1 MLRNSLLYDEG
12 AREQVTQER
21 GGMERV
27 RRVLVSVCRD
37 RAAPQSVH
45 FLQSV
50 TGHFGT
56 TDQVNVSCSLDRN
69 RLIVLKDDTDRGIPL
84 KRAPFC
90 PIKHLSVKE
99 AASISLDIQQR
110 GVDVGVAII
119 LQTADKRVL
128 LTRRAKQLRI
138 FPNVWVPP
146 GGHLEPDETLLEAGL
161 RELKEETGL
170 ALEAEQFPS
179 PKVLGVWESVYPPML
194 SRGPP
199 QRHHLVVY
207 LLLRSPCTHLQLQ
220 DCLRPSPTEVSACL
234 WADSRL
240 VSAMVSAVDGQDG
253 EIDVKRLP
261 AVVRV
266 SEVCPAGGLRDT
278 TLSPGV
284 FVNRAPYSGPD
295 VERVSTGTKFALGL
309 WLKTTAE
316 MTSEPHTCQPNK

>member
-84 KRAPFC
+84 KCLFDHQRAPFC

-179 PKVLGVWESVYPPML
+179 PKVLVSVPPDAEQRTP
-194 SRGPP
+194 SETPP
-199 QRHHLVVY
+199 
-207 LLLRSPCTHLQLQ
+207 C
-220 DCLRPSPTEVSACL
+220 
-234 WADSRL
+234 
-240 VSAMVSAVDGQDG
+240 
-253 EIDVKRLP
+253 RLP
-261 AVVRV
+261 AAALAMHTPAAPGCRRCALREDSVTPRCRRV
-266 SEVCPAGGLRDT
+266 SL
-278 TLSPGV
+278 
-284 FVNRAPYSGPD
+284 
-295 VERVSTGTKFALGL
+295 STGHRTAVQTWSGSAPGQSSL
-309 WLKTTAE
+309 WV
-316 MTSEPHTCQPNK
+316 CG